1 MLKNTVLLSFTDTE
15 ITTQYYCDIDYTN
28 CNCKKVFGIT
38 KLIYTQIYM
47 TKDNNMHILDKYSL
61 HPLPTPPKKNKQ
73 TKTLIISSKR
83 DNCINLKRNS
93 NFLKFLSY

>member
-47 TKDNNMHILDKYSL
+47 TKDNNMHILDKYSQ
-61 HPLPTPPKKNKQ
+61 KKTKQ
-73 TKTLIISSKR
+73 TNKNPHHFS
-83 DNCINLKRNS
+83 
-93 NFLKFLSY
+93 